1 MEKKAIQK
9 LKIGGREVSIT
20 KKGLPNLRELT
31 KEEREIV
38 REILEKKNQQ
48 KLEEKRK
55 EILKALSL

>member
-1 MEKKAIQK
+1 MEKKANQK

-31 KEEREIV
+31 KDEREIV

-55 EILKALSL
+55 EILKALGL

>member
-1 MEKKAIQK
+1 MEKKATQK